1 MIDSLLYA
9 RHWSYVSVFL
19 MRIDA
24 YWRIEL
30 LYGKVSFH
38 NLGRVLIKELVSMLC
53 QDGVSVPRRAGDVGK
68 ADLLEP
74 SLRDKSHLH
83 IQNTF
88 LMETLNSI
96 LQARKLGIYEI
107 REIAQYHWECV
118 QF

>member
-30 LYGKVSFH
+30 LYGRVSFH

-74 SLRDKSHLH
+74 SLRDKSLAYSKHFSDGDFELHLTDTEAGY
-83 IQNTF
+83 I
-88 LMETLNSI
+88 
-96 LQARKLGIYEI
+96 
-107 REIAQYHWECV
+107 
-118 QF
+118 